1 MEMLVYSSSFLPNVS
16 SSWKHTEE
24 VAEGLVFSEFGNIVE
39 LFEGI
44 KTFDKVLCVIF
55 QQDLTGKAE
64 NLKAR
69 YSHILK
75 GLEKSLPKTKG
86 QVFLAFS
93 DYIHLNVTKTVKKK
107 HREHDLINEFKNSIY
122 KLVEQYPSF
131 HFIDLDAVFAEIGYL
146 KAYDSRN
153 WYFAHMRLSQKGF
166 LLLDETV
173 AKIIYSVNN
182 SPKKILVLD
191 CDNTLWKGVIGEDGI
206 DGIQL
211 GTDGI
216 GKAFQDFQREVREV
230 SNTGTLLA
238 VSSKNELNDVMEVFQ
253 EHSGMILKPE
263 NIVSFRVNWS
273 EKHKNIKEIS
283 EELNIGLNSFVFWD
297 DNPLE
302 REKIKKF
309 LPEVEVV
316 EVPNEVNNWPKL
328 IAQLASLSKI
338 TTTEDD
344 VNKLNQYKQRSSFI
358 ESKKEAKDDGNF
370 LKDIKLEPELFNVV
384 KENIPRSSQL
394 AMKTNQFNFRTQR
407 YAEDEISK
415 LTKNSGYTCK
425 LCKAKDIFGDHGDIG
440 LVILEQIDSTAYF
453 LDTFLLSCRILG
465 RNLELWIMQKILND
479 LNDSNVKYLY
489 IEFIPT
495 ERNKPAKEFLDMF
508 QKFRSDFDFGEK
520 KGSSEQYVVPTNTT
534 FVDIKELY
542 KR

>member
-1 MEMLVYSSSFLPNVS
+1 MLVYSSSFLPNVS
-16 SSWKHTEE
+16 SAWQHTEK
-24 VAEGLVFSEFGNIVE
+24 VTEGLVFSEFGNIVE

-55 QQDLTGKAE
+55 QQDLTGKTE
-64 NLKAR
+64 DLKAR

-75 GLEKSLPKTKG
+75 SLEKSLPTAMG
-86 QVFLAFS
+86 QVFFAFS
-93 DYIHLNVTKTVKKK
+93 DYVHLNVTKTVKKK
-107 HREHDLINEFKNSIY
+107 HREHDHINEFKNSIY
-122 KLVEQYPSF
+122 ELAEKYPSF

-146 KAYDSRN
+146 TAYDSRN

-166 LLLDETV
+166 FLLDETI
-173 AKIIYSVNN
+173 AKIIYRVNN

-211 GTDGI
+211 GTDGM

-230 SNTGTLLA
+230 SNTGVLLA

-253 EHSGMILKPE
+253 DHSEMILKPE
-263 NIVSFRVNWS
+263 NVVSFRVNWS

-302 REKIKKF
+302 REKVKKF

-316 EVPNEVNNWPKL
+316 DVPHEVEKWPKL

-338 TTTEDD
+338 SVTEDD
-344 VNKLNQYKQRSSFI
+344 VNKLNQYKQRSSFF
-358 ESKKEAKDDGNF
+358 ESKKEVLNDEDF
-370 LKDIKLEPELFNVV
+370 LKDIKLEPELFKVA
-384 KENIPRSSQL
+384 KKNIPRSSQL
-394 AMKTNQFNFRTQR
+394 TMKTNQFNFRTQR
-407 YAEDEISK
+407 YAEAKIKK
-415 LTKNSGYTCK
+415 LMGNTDYICQ
-425 LCKAKDIFGDHGDIG
+425 LCRAQDIFGDHGDIG
-440 LVILEQIDSTAYF
+440 LVILKKIDSSAYF

-465 RNLELWIMQKILND
+465 RNLELWMIQKILDD
-479 LNDSNVKYLY
+479 LNGSSVGHLY
-489 IEFIPT
+489 IEYIAT
-495 ERNKPAKEFLDMF
+495 KRNRPAKEFLDIF
-508 QKFRSDFDFGEK
+508 QKYKSDSDFSEK
-520 KGSSEQYVVPTNTT
+520 MASSEKYIIPTNTT
-534 FVDIKELY
+534 FVDIEELY
-542 KR
+542 KK